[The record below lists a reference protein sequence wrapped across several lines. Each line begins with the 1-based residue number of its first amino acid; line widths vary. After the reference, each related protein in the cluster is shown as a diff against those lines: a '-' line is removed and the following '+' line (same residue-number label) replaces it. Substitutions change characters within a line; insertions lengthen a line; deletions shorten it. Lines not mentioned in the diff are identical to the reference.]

1 MPQGDKRGTTYEFY
15 DWSYDGEWRGDG
27 LYNGLGSL
35 TDGNLGPP
43 DYKLSYYAK
52 SKHIS
57 LLSCFNNFHRISFFP
72 INSTIHYF
80 NSGFS
85 QPAIT
90 VLSVL
95 PKYSFKCQEMCHSMT
110 RLLIYRTILCLS
122 MSSIEKG
129 G

>member
-52 SKHIS
+52 SKHTS
-57 LLSCFNNFHRISFFP
+57 LQSNFNNFFTEFFFFSNFY
-72 INSTIHYF
+72 NSIF
-80 NSGFS
+80 
-85 QPAIT
+85 
-90 VLSVL
+90 
-95 PKYSFKCQEMCHSMT
+95 
-110 RLLIYRTILCLS
+110 
-122 MSSIEKG
+122 
-129 G
+129 